1 MFLKKVVERNPSLVE
16 AGFHLM
22 NTHTILPDTYV
33 VDVDQFVANAKAIL
47 EKANLYGIDLYF
59 MLKQIG
65 RNPYLA
71 KKLVE
76 LGYPGAV
83 AVDYREAEVLMAHDI
98 PISNIGH
105 LVQVPQGF
113 LERVVAYEPDYLTV
127 FSLDKIEEIEKICA
141 KLNKKQKVLLKV
153 VGEDDVLYTGQFA
166 GFELKD
172 LDQVVETINK
182 FDHIQIGGV
191 TSFPCFLVDETSG
204 KAKPTPNLETLLQAK
219 AVLKAHGIEDINVN
233 APPATCIETLE
244 EMAACKSITSAEPG
258 HGLSGTTP
266 LHAHRTMKEIPC
278 VIYMSEISHNFK
290 EHAYSFGGGHYRRS
304 HIQYALVGRSLKQAE
319 WTKVLDLDP
328 TCIDYYFELE
338 RSFPVSYPVCMA
350 FRFQIFVTRSHVA
363 LLEGLHH
370 GDRKRIGLYDSQ
382 GRSIV
387 WEDLS

>member
-153 VGEDDVLYTGQFA
+153 VE
-166 GFELKD
+166 
-172 LDQVVETINK
+172 
-182 FDHIQIGGV
+182 IGR
-191 TSFPCFLVDETSG
+191 
-204 KAKPTPNLETLLQAK
+204 
-219 AVLKAHGIEDINVN
+219 AHV
-233 APPATCIETLE
+233 
-244 EMAACKSITSAEPG
+244 
-258 HGLSGTTP
+258 
-266 LHAHRTMKEIPC
+266 
-278 VIYMSEISHNFK
+278 
-290 EHAYSFGGGHYRRS
+290 
-304 HIQYALVGRSLKQAE
+304 
-319 WTKVLDLDP
+319 
-328 TCIDYYFELE
+328 
-338 RSFPVSYPVCMA
+338 
-350 FRFQIFVTRSHVA
+350 
-363 LLEGLHH
+363 
-370 GDRKRIGLYDSQ
+370 
-382 GRSIV
+382 
-387 WEDLS
+387 

>member
-191 TSFPCFLVDETSG
+191 TSFPCFLVES
-204 KAKPTPNLETLLQAK
+204 
-219 AVLKAHGIEDINVN
+219 
-233 APPATCIETLE
+233 
-244 EMAACKSITSAEPG
+244 
-258 HGLSGTTP
+258 
-266 LHAHRTMKEIPC
+266 
-278 VIYMSEISHNFK
+278 
-290 EHAYSFGGGHYRRS
+290 
-304 HIQYALVGRSLKQAE
+304 
-319 WTKVLDLDP
+319 
-328 TCIDYYFELE
+328 
-338 RSFPVSYPVCMA
+338 
-350 FRFQIFVTRSHVA
+350 
-363 LLEGLHH
+363 
-370 GDRKRIGLYDSQ
+370 
-382 GRSIV
+382 
-387 WEDLS
+387 